1 MRGDMVDRDYV
12 SYFTLYRDSAL
23 HADARSWTEF
33 GYFWLQD
40 VFEGYGFSFPV
51 FLGAIGL
58 VAIGTKVFA
67 LYLNDRERVGI
78 GLVVY
83 FATYFMLHDMTQV
96 RVSVSSGLFLL
107 SLIALRDGREIRFIL
122 FNLAAIAFHSSGALG
137 FIALALCY
145 RPRRFEAFFFA
156 IAPVVL
162 TGLGLLS
169 MLNWLTPLL
178 AEMAPD
184 GRVELYA
191 TLLREGQY
199 SEINLVSVGF
209 LILVTLNAVLW
220 LRLHEGP
227 REMKGRELLYLR
239 IFSVGI
245 MCYPLFS
252 SLPVLAFRISEY
264 FCIVVLFLVQR
275 YYCLR
280 RYPVLSVLILSYLI
294 SALYVNV
301 VREGSLLGPYTMELR
316 EL

>member
-1 MRGDMVDRDYV
+1 
-12 SYFTLYRDSAL
+12 
-23 HADARSWTEF
+23 
-33 GYFWLQD
+33 
-40 VFEGYGFSFPV
+40 
-51 FLGAIGL
+51 
-58 VAIGTKVFA
+58 
-67 LYLNDRERVGI
+67 
-78 GLVVY
+78 
-83 FATYFMLHDMTQV
+83 
-96 RVSVSSGLFLL
+96 
-107 SLIALRDGREIRFIL
+107 
-122 FNLAAIAFHSSGALG
+122 
-137 FIALALCY
+137 
-145 RPRRFEAFFFA
+145 
-156 IAPVVL
+156 
-162 TGLGLLS
+162 
-169 MLNWLTPLL
+169 
-178 AEMAPD
+178 
-184 GRVELYA
+184 LYA

-220 LRLHEGP
+220 LRLHEGS
-227 REMKGRELLYLR
+227 REMKGGELLYLR

-280 RYPVLSVLILSYLI
+280 RYPVLSLLILSYLI